1 MTPTLLYIGY
11 YMSEQLFDEIVKHKI
26 NNMSTARQSLEYGL
40 LKEFSQINDFNI
52 KAISYVP
59 ASKKIKIPSE
69 SRIGQLSI
77 SHIPII
83 KNRLTSY
90 LKGAWRFWHYLW
102 KEIPKGSAVVMYAV
116 NPIFMFPLSI
126 AKTAKKLTLT
136 TICSEVPKYR
146 RYDKSLAM
154 RFKKSIQTFFNNR
167 FDKYILLTEPMKEV
181 VAVKNKPYMVME
193 GIAAELPDKPSD
205 SQRKNIV
212 MYAGG
217 LHPDNNL
224 RLLIEACNRS
234 SMVEE
239 CWICGSGPQEKDLA
253 SLIADNQRIKLLGR
267 RSHEEVK
274 NLEKQVKILINLRD
288 SGNPLTRY
296 SFPSKIIEYLA
307 SGAQVIS
314 TRLAGIPAEYFD
326 YLHTIDDDRLTAD
339 NLADL
344 FNEILSLPEQELQ
357 QRASKSLKFLK
368 ENKSA
373 EIQSKRIIEFACQN

>member
-59 ASKKIKIPSE
+59 ASKEIKIPSE

>member
-1 MTPTLLYIGY
+1 MTKSLFYVGY
-11 YMSEQLFDEIVKHKI
+11 YAPDELFYEIVKHKI
-26 NNMSTARQSLEYGL
+26 NDMSAARQSLEYGL
-40 LKEFSQINDFNI
+40 LKEFSLIRDINI

-59 ASKKIKIPSE
+59 ASDTLVVPSE
-69 SRIGQLSI
+69 SRVGKLSI
-77 SHIPII
+77 SHIPI
-83 KNRLTSY
+83 KKGSLSSC
-90 LKGAWRFWHYLW
+90 LKGAWQFWKYLR
-102 KEIPKGSAVVMYAV
+102 KEIPAGAAVVMYAV
-116 NPIFMFPLSI
+116 NPVFMFPLSV
-126 AKTAKKLTLT
+126 AKMTKRLILT
-136 TICSEVPKYR
+136 TICSEVPAYR
-146 RYDKSLAM
+146 RYDKSPAM
-154 RFKKSIQTFFNNR
+154 RVKKRIQTFFNNR

-181 VAVKNKPYMVME
+181 VAVRNKPYMVME
-193 GIAAELPDKPSD
+193 GIASELPDKPSD
-205 SQRKNIV
+205 SRRRNVV

-224 RLLIEACNRS
+224 RLLIEACIRS

-239 CWICGSGPQEKDLA
+239 CWICGSGPQEKVLA
-253 SLIADNQRIKLLGR
+253 SLISDNHKIKLLGR

-274 NLEKQVKILINLRD
+274 NLEKQVKILVNLRD
-288 SGNPLTRY
+288 SANPLTRY

>member
-59 ASKKIKIPSE
+59 ASKEIKIPSE

-368 ENKSA
+368 ENNSA

>member
-59 ASKKIKIPSE
+59 ASKEIKIPSE

-102 KEIPKGSAVVMYAV
+102 KEIPKGSAVVMYTV

-307 SGAQVIS
+307 SGAQVVS
-314 TRLAGIPAEYFD
+314 TRLEGIPSEYFD
-326 YLHTIDDDRLTAD
+326 FINPVERTDMTAD
-339 NLADL
+339 GISRIFDR
-344 FNEILSLPEQELQ
+344 ILSLPQNELEHNAI
-357 QRASKSLKFLK
+357 RNLDFLRQK
-368 ENKSA
+368 KSA

>member
-1 MTPTLLYIGY
+1 
-11 YMSEQLFDEIVKHKI
+11 MS
-26 NNMSTARQSLEYGL
+26 SC
-40 LKEFSQINDFNI
+40 
-52 KAISYVP
+52 
-59 ASKKIKIPSE
+59 
-69 SRIGQLSI
+69 
-77 SHIPII
+77 
-83 KNRLTSY
+83 
-90 LKGAWRFWHYLW
+90 LKGAWQFWKYLR
-102 KEIPKGSAVVMYAV
+102 KEIPAGAAVVMYAV
-116 NPIFMFPLSI
+116 NPVFMFPLSV
-126 AKTAKKLTLT
+126 AKMTKRLILT

-288 SGNPLTRY
+288 SNNPLTRY